1 MTAFQDGPH
10 AAAAADRNPGNGMQD
25 PDTSLPPVASE
36 VPGPAARVP
45 AASVDTVTAPRP
57 GPGKDPDHAPQPWV
71 VRSWRLLLR
80 EPSLMVAVAYLFVSF
95 IGLWANFWFYR
106 MFGLPILEY
115 MQASD
120 YLVAGLRDPA
130 YAALLAFSALLALLI
145 TWPEFYRARNPQR
158 VAELRGR
165 SWWWRSVFPDHHWL
179 RWQGMG
185 MAPVTGVV
193 FAVFWG
199 MVWACTA
206 YVATRAVNIRDG
218 DAGNRVEVTLAGE
231 SAPLPG
237 QAKLLG
243 TTSAFVLLWWPQHK
257 RAEVLPLS
265 AVKRLASLR
274 PPAPAPRAVAPVSA
288 RAAGARQ
295 TPASEQGAPPAGQRD
310 TTPAA
315 GQGEAP
321 PARQDATP

>member
-1 MTAFQDGPH
+1 MQDTPTT
-10 AAAAADRNPGNGMQD
+10 AAAAVIPD
-25 PDTSLPPVASE
+25 PEAP
-36 VPGPAARVP
+36 PAAV
-45 AASVDTVTAPRP
+45 AQDAPL
-57 GPGKDPDHAPQPWV
+57 PDRQEAGDPWV

-95 IGLWANFWFYR
+95 IGLWASFWFYR

-120 YLVAGLRDPA
+120 YLVAGLRDPV
-130 YAALLAFSALLALLI
+130 YVALLVFSALLALLI
-145 TWPEFYRARNPQR
+145 SWPEFYRARHPQR
-158 VAELRGR
+158 VAQLRGR
-165 SWWWRSVFPDHHWL
+165 GWWWRSVFPDHRWL

-206 YVATRAVNIRDG
+206 YVATKAVKIRDG
-218 DAGNRVEVTLAGE
+218 GAGNRVEVTLAGE

-237 QAKLLG
+237 QAQLLG
-243 TTSAFVLLWWPQHK
+243 TTSAFVLLWWPQQQ
-257 RAEVLPLS
+257 RAEVLPLA

-274 PPAPAPRAVAPVSA
+274 PPAPPPRAVAPVSA
-288 RAAGARQ
+288 RAAGVRA
-295 TPASEQGAPPAGQRD
+295 TTEAKQGAA
-310 TTPAA
+310 PAA
-315 GQGEAP
+315 GQDAP
-321 PARQDATP
+321 RRAGQDPAP